1 MKAFMSHQLPPHQSD
16 DGATPT
22 ATGSTERRSRHT
34 RTPSEYA
41 VHILLDGGHR
51 EEVRFQSL
59 DDFRQWYGQ
68 EVAPKVLA
76 EELVKVPMKTG
87 QGEFMVVR
95 ASKIN
100 GIRVEPVYSS
110 SVDRY

>member
-1 MKAFMSHQLPPHQSD
+1 MKAFMPPHQLPLHQSD
-16 DGATPT
+16 DGATP
-22 ATGSTERRSRHT
+22 AAGSTERRSRYT

-76 EELVKVPMKTG
+76 EELIKVPMKTG